1 LVLLLEQD
9 RRITLFYCQKPDL
22 SQYKKNTVKYL
33 QMMEE
38 IQTEQ
43 GKEYTG
49 LPAAAYAGITIVV
62 GIVAVGLILLLKKK
76 ASSRSK

>member
-1 LVLLLEQD
+1 
-9 RRITLFYCQKPDL
+9 
-22 SQYKKNTVKYL
+22 
-33 QMMEE
+33 MMEE

-76 ASSRSK
+76 TSSRSK